1 MASLAQIAYGC
12 GVMVGSS
19 PSGGGHVEIWA
30 PTLQSAVGT
39 SARSIRLSWYY
50 ALSPSAF
57 RFERTN
63 LTTMTTT
70 AFEFSV
76 PVVINSYTF
85 DDDDGGAGLDPQT
98 SYRYRVAGYHSE
110 LYAYTPWSDPV
121 TGTTLDAPFEPT
133 FQASLGLNSPGWQG
147 RCLVQ
152 QLTDPARGGRQLQI
166 TVRASSVSPAYVD
179 GLFVS
184 KRDPAGDPYDSA
196 SDLTEV
202 QPKFEV
208 PANQSVTLPAIRYTV
223 EPHQPLLI
231 AVDFSR
237 SPPAPPSGIAYTN
250 VWRLPVF
257 EVMLRR
263 SGLSRR
269 LASWRGRFGF
279 GPLGRAYWATG
290 AQAALRDRGPSFV
303 QEDRIYFIEKVEVR

>member
-1 MASLAQIAYGC
+1 M
-12 GVMVGSS
+12 
-19 PSGGGHVEIWA
+19 EIWA

-39 SARSIRLSWYY
+39 SARSIRLSWSY
-50 ALSPSAF
+50 ALSPAAF

-63 LTTMTTT
+63 LTTQTTT
-70 AFEFSV
+70 EFEFSI
-76 PVVINSYTF
+76 PVVIQNYTF
-85 DDDDGGAGLDPQT
+85 DDDDNGAGLDPQT

-110 LYAYTPWSDPV
+110 LYAYTPWSAPA

-133 FQASLGLNSPGWQG
+133 FKASLGLNAPGWQG

-152 QLTDPARGGRQLQI
+152 QLTELTKGGGRELRI
-166 TVRASSVSPAYVD
+166 TVRASSASPAYVD

-184 KRDPAGDPYDSA
+184 KPNPAGDPYDSA
-196 SDLTEV
+196 SDLMEV
-202 QPKFEV
+202 HPKFEV
-208 PANQSVTLPAIRYTV
+208 PANGTLTLPAIRYV
-223 EPHQPLLI
+223 VDLHQPLLI

-257 EVMLRR
+257 DVMLRR

-269 LASWRGRFGF
+269 LGGWRGRFGF
-279 GPLGRAYWATG
+279 GPLGRAYWTTG
-290 AQAALRDRGPSFV
+290 AQAALRDRGPSFT
-303 QEDRIYFIEKVEVR
+303 QEDRIYFIERVEVR